1 MIEPPTLRAIGSTME
16 SLGSLLEDGE
26 PEVIE
31 QPVEAETVEA
41 VEEITEVEPEKVEE
55 NQEPEATTAPEVTE
69 PEAKSVPIQ
78 ALMAEREKRQA
89 LEKYK
94 AEVEAEKAKEPAP
107 DIFEDQ
113 AAYTKHFQEQIDN
126 DRFNDRANQSEFHA
140 QREFGKDELASK
152 VEVFKELKASNPA
165 LEAQVLNAVSPYHEI
180 VDIVNKQEKMD
191 KMQNIDEFEAT
202 TRAEIEAKV
211 RAEIKAE
218 MDGKAKADKNLRDS
232 IPTSLVDNP
241 SQGTVQKPTWS
252 GPSTLDQLLD

>member
-1 MIEPPTLRAIGSTME
+1 ME

-26 PEVIE
+26 SEAIE
-31 QPVEAETVEA
+31 QPIEA
-41 VEEITEVEPEKVEE
+41 VEETEQVEEVAEVEPEKVEKE
-55 NQEPEATTAPEVTE
+55 EPDATTAPEVAE
-69 PEAKSVPIQ
+69 PETKSVPIQ

-89 LEKYK
+89 LERQM
-94 AEVEAEKAKEPAP
+94 ADFEAQKAKEPAP

-113 AAYTKHFQEQIDN
+113 TAYTEHFQKQIDN
-126 DRFNDRANQSEFHA
+126 DRFNDRANQSEFYA
-140 QREFGKDELASK
+140 KREFGDSELALK
-152 VEVFKELKASNPA
+152 VEAFKELKASNPA
-165 LEAQVLNAVSPYHEI
+165 LETQVLNAVSPYHEI

-218 MDGKAKADKNLRDS
+218 MESKASADKSLRDS